1 MGDAEFQRKCIGKMQ
16 DIAAG
21 EGRTVFFVSHNLPA
35 IVNLCT
41 SAMCL
46 NEGKIVQIGEPSA
59 VCAGYAVLR
68 STASR
73 SRNSSRILEEI
84 TLLDA
89 ADQPSRNLIQG
100 EALKFRVIVTP
111 TEDRGIISLV
121 IHDLRD
127 SILFELFDPHFSL
140 SKVNGR
146 NTVIDINAGKLPL
159 LPGVYTT
166 DVWFGDRMA
175 NRIDRIDGAIEFE
188 VIAALDSNGGPPFAG
203 GFGYTGSLYYPSKW
217 THVPSDMGADQKLL
231 QARSITA
238 ARG

>member
-1 MGDAEFQRKCIGKMQ
+1 
-16 DIAAG
+16 
-21 EGRTVFFVSHNLPA
+21 
-35 IVNLCT
+35 
-41 SAMCL
+41 
-46 NEGKIVQIGEPSA
+46 
-59 VCAGYAVLR
+59 
-68 STASR
+68 
-73 SRNSSRILEEI
+73 
-84 TLLDA
+84 
-89 ADQPSRNLIQG
+89 
-100 EALKFRVIVTP
+100 
-111 TEDRGIISLV
+111 
-121 IHDLRD
+121 
-127 SILFELFDPHFSL
+127 LFELFDPHFSL